1 MFRFCCKL
9 FNQLKTIFN
18 HLSGLLGD
26 GANLLELSNM
36 LDGLDESSDDFVSKR
51 RIDTGEEEDDEVKG
65 PTSKA
70 SSVVRRPPKSQ
81 GLNNDVGDLVIIIS
95 SMLALIIKIYNV

>member
-1 MFRFCCKL
+1 
-9 FNQLKTIFN
+9 
-18 HLSGLLGD
+18 
-26 GANLLELSNM
+26 M

-51 RIDTGEEEDDEVKG
+51 RMDTGEEEDDEVKG

-81 GLNNDVGDLVIIIS
+81 GLNNDVGDLVIIFTS
-95 SMLALIIKIYNV
+95 TLVLIVKIC